1 MISHLK
7 DRTWHQQHEEDGKK
21 LVCALYQRLHEVL
34 KHENIFSLQDTERTE
49 AERTTGV
56 GGRRGKK
63 KKQPA
68 KSVHV
73 AGAQHCKK
81 KATTTTTNSREEE
94 EKQLGHKAR
103 SHPRASGRAAEK
115 QPGGIFFR
123 FYGLVGWFVVCFCF
137 FFFLFACF
145 CQCPEPLLP
154 GKEAAEQLLLK
165 LRRKK
170 TKVLRSKRA
179 ETKQK

>member
-1 MISHLK
+1 MKTSFPYRIRK
-7 DRTWHQQHEEDGKK
+7 EQKQREQRGWEEEEG
-21 LVCALYQRLHEVL
+21 
-34 KHENIFSLQDTERTE
+34 
-49 AERTTGV
+49 
-56 GGRRGKK
+56 GKK
-63 KKQPA
+63 KTTTSKICA
-68 KSVHV
+68 RSRSSALKKESNNNT
-73 AGAQHCKK
+73 KK
-81 KATTTTTNSREEE
+81 KTNREEE
-94 EKQLGHKAR
+94 EKQLGHKVR

-115 QPGGIFFR
+115 QPGGIFFH

>member
-1 MISHLK
+1 MCPVSKAPRGSEARKHLFP
-7 DRTWHQQHEEDGKK
+7 TGYGKN
-21 LVCALYQRLHEVL
+21 RSR
-34 KHENIFSLQDTERTE
+34 ENN
-49 AERTTGV
+49 G
-56 GGRRGKK
+56 GGRKKRGEK
-63 KKQPA
+63 KKQPPA

-94 EKQLGHKAR
+94 EKQLGHKVR

-115 QPGGIFFR
+115 QPGGIFFH